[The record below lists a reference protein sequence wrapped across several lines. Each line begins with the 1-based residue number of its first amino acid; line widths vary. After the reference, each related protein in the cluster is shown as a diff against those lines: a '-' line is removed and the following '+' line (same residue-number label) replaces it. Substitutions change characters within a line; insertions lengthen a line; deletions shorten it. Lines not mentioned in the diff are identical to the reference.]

1 MDEILW
7 ARQVATPTTASASTT
22 SSPQAANLET
32 ALPSSP
38 GANPTSSLANT
49 PGNSEAALPSSSVVN
64 PTSNSESSSVA
75 DATSSFFATSA
86 LQSSSSSESSSVA
99 TASST
104 SDIQHPSSGLSDGG
118 LAGAIVGSILGTF
131 IFTLLGAFLF
141 FRRGRQNKSHSERT
155 LVTSPDI
162 TKGLEQTYSHP
173 IQSSLLSTNG
183 TQASHSVPVGA
194 QYLNLSAYIPQP
206 ADDGTVSSRIQ
217 TLFDQASLHVD
228 NYYSTRLTKLEL
240 SQDVTHSIEHYD
252 STFLPAPLTTMLS
265 NSRAKRSVLT
275 HVLVRKLLQAI
286 QPGNEPECL
295 LPVLYASGP
304 RLTPDNGDDRAIFA
318 WRMLTAYLHRAGGPG
333 QETIPID
340 PPEDAIRSFAEDF
353 TSTFAP
359 YSDSQ
364 FPDSDRFAHLTRVFR
379 AASDL
384 GAWLF
389 SQPCTF
395 DFRWD
400 TSSTPPGQTVV
411 LPAVVKVSDELG
423 QRLLAPQT
431 LVERTVA
438 RI

>member
-22 SSPQAANLET
+22 SSPQAATPANPET

-38 GANPTSSLANT
+38 
-49 PGNSEAALPSSSVVN
+49 
-64 PTSNSESSSVA
+64 ESSSAA
-75 DATSSFFATSA
+75 DATSTSIISSLADFTTSA
-86 LQSSSSSESSSVA
+86 LQSSSIPESSSVA

-104 SDIQHPSSGLSDGG
+104 SDIQHASNGLSGGG

-141 FRRGRQNKSHSERT
+141 LRRGRQNKSRAERT
-155 LVTSPDI
+155 TLTSPDL
-162 TKGLEQTYSHP
+162 TKGLGNSYSHP
-173 IQSSLLSTNG
+173 IHSSLSSTNG
-183 TQASHSVPVGA
+183 TQPSHSVPVGA
-194 QYLNLSAYIPQP
+194 QYLNLSSYVPQP

-217 TLFDQASLHVD
+217 TLFDQASLHID
-228 NYYSTRLTKLEL
+228 NYYSTSHTKLEL
-240 SQDVTHSIEHYD
+240 SQDTTHSIEHYD

-286 QPGNEPECL
+286 EPGHEPECL
-295 LPVLYASGP
+295 LPVPYASCP
-304 RLTPDNGDDRAIFA
+304 QLTPDNGDDRAIFA
-318 WRMLTAYLHRAGGPG
+318 WRMLTAYLHRTGRSA
-333 QETIPID
+333 QETNPII
-340 PPEDAIRSFAEDF
+340 PPEDAIKSFAEDF
-353 TSTFAP
+353 TSTFAS

-395 DFRWD
+395 DFCWD
-400 TSSTPPGQTVV
+400 TSSTPPGQTIV
-411 LPAVVKVSDELG
+411 LPAVVKVSDEFG